1 MSPRP
6 YSSTVSSTDFP
17 PGMEWLNTEEP
28 LSLKDLRGKI
38 VVLDFWTYC

>member
-1 MSPRP
+1 MSTGP
-6 YSSTVSSTDFP
+6 YIGKVNATDFP

>member
-1 MSPRP
+1 MTTRRYDGTANAP
-6 YSSTVSSTDFP
+6 DFR

-28 LSLKDLRGKI
+28 LSLADLRGKL